1 MSDIRVEI
9 FSGSEKEIMK
19 KIIYIII
26 VGLTCW
32 VACIDRIELDIP
44 LSEERKLVIEGSVSK
59 SGKEVELYALVG
71 TNTDIFDRGPK
82 VNTIETA
89 AIYLVYN
96 GVEVRDIPLE
106 NGQRIRLPLERF
118 QSKAPG
124 STDDVFQLA
133 VELTN
138 GKRYLSA
145 EERIIAVPAPD
156 SLLLDPDTR
165 KQLNANGSLLDVNF
179 VEVKVSSPITN
190 ENGEKVFLRWN
201 FEGTYRFLEQ
211 EPPSTMPTASPDF
224 CYIPDRIG
232 TNSIVLFN
240 GAETSD
246 DALIRYP
253 ILEIPYSIKLAS
265 GYYVSVY
272 QQTLTPRAYN
282 FWNKVR
288 LNASS
293 GQSLFDAVPGA
304 VEGNIMN
311 VDDEEEEVLGYF
323 YASDVD
329 TVRGFINPGRFGPPQ
344 LPTPPCSTSP
354 GSNRCRNCLTINRS
368 SLVKPY
374 FWIQ

>member
-1 MSDIRVEI
+1 
-9 FSGSEKEIMK
+9 MK

-26 VGLTCW
+26 VGLTGW

-44 LSEERKLVIEGSVSK
+44 VSEENKLVIEGSVSK
-59 SGKEVELYALVG
+59 SGDEVELYALVG

-82 VNTIETA
+82 VDIIPTS

-118 QSKAPG
+118 QAKVPG
-124 STDDVFQLA
+124 STNDVFQLA
-133 VELTN
+133 VELTD

-145 EERIIAVPAPD
+145 EERIISVPTPH
-156 SLLLDPDTR
+156 SLLLLPGTR
-165 KQLNANGSLLDVNF
+165 KQLNSNGSLLDVNF
-179 VEVKVSSPITN
+179 VEVKVSSPIIN
-190 ENGEKVFLRWN
+190 EDGEKVFLRWN
-201 FEGTYRFLEQ
+201 FEGTYRFIEQ
-211 EPPSTMPTASPDF
+211 EPPSTMPTASPDR
-224 CYIPDRIG
+224 CYVPDRIG
-232 TNSIVLFN
+232 LNSIVLFN
-240 GAETSD
+240 GPETTD
-246 DALIRYP
+246 EALIRYP

-272 QQTLTPRAYN
+272 QQTLTPSAYS

-304 VEGNIMN
+304 VEGNIKN

-323 YASDVD
+323 YASEVD
-329 TVRGFINPGRFGPPQ
+329 TVRRLIDNGRFGPPR
-344 LPTPPCSTSP
+344 LPTPPCTTSP
-354 GSNRCRNCLTINRS
+354 GSDRCRNCLTINRS
-368 SLVKPY
+368 SLTKPY
-374 FWIQ
+374 FWVE